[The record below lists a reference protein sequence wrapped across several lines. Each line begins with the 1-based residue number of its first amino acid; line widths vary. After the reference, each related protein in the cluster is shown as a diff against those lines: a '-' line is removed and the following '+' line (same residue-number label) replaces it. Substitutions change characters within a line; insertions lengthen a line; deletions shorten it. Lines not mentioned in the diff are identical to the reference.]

1 MVSSKVSPGFPTSAP
16 AQFPPYQPLLHSE
29 PQQPQYVIVLPR
41 SPRRRRSFFDRNCFF
56 CASFIILLAVS
67 VFLLWPSNP
76 EISVSR
82 LHLRGFKVHLIPPSF
97 DITLQLTLK
106 VRNRDFYSIDY
117 KSLVV
122 WIGYKGKMLGNVTS
136 DDGHLKARASSYV
149 NATLDLE
156 GVEIFSDVISLIE
169 DVAKGSITLD
179 TVTQINGQLGLFSFD
194 IPLQG
199 NVSCEIVV
207 DTNNQTISHQNC
219 YPE

>member
-1 MVSSKVSPGFPTSAP
+1 
-16 AQFPPYQPLLHSE
+16 
-29 PQQPQYVIVLPR
+29 
-41 SPRRRRSFFDRNCFF
+41 
-56 CASFIILLAVS
+56 
-67 VFLLWPSNP
+67 
-76 EISVSR
+76 
-82 LHLRGFKVHLIPPSF
+82 
-97 DITLQLTLK
+97 
-106 VRNRDFYSIDY
+106 
-117 KSLVV
+117 
-122 WIGYKGKMLGNVTS
+122 MLGNVTS

-149 NATLDLE
+149 NATLDLQ

-169 DVAKGSITLD
+169 GVAKGSITLD